1 MEALIGQGSGAA
13 APATVIK
20 DTTTQ
25 TFAADVLQGSMDA
38 PVIVDFWAPW
48 CGPCKQ
54 LTPILEKVVK
64 AAGGKVRLVKLN
76 IDDNP
81 EIAQELRIQSI
92 PAVFAFHRGQPVDG
106 FVGALPESQVKSFI
120 ERLIGPVGPSPV
132 EQALEQA
139 KIALDAGDFQAAG
152 NLYSQILR
160 HAPGEPQAIGGLARC
175 FVALGKTKE
184 AKELL
189 ATVDPKDAN
198 NPAVKSATAALA
210 LAEQTTAANGA
221 AASGTAELE
230 AKLAANPADHQARFD
245 LAMAYYA
252 AGRNDEAVDALI
264 AIIRRERKWNEEA
277 ARLQLLK
284 LFEALGPTNPAT
296 AAGRRKLSS
305 VLFS

>member
-1 MEALIGQGSGAA
+1 MEALIGQGGGAA
-13 APATVIK
+13 APANVIK

-25 TFAADVLQGSMDA
+25 AFAADVLQASLEA

-54 LTPILEKVVK
+54 LTPVLEKLVK

-76 IDDNP
+76 IDENP

-92 PAVFAFHRGQPVDG
+92 PAVFAFSRGQPIDG

-139 KIALDAGDFQAAG
+139 KAALEAGNFQAAG

-184 AKELL
+184 AKDLL
-189 ATVDPKDAN
+189 ATVDPKDAE
-198 NPAVKSATAALA
+198 NPAVKGAKAALA
-210 LAEQTTAANGA
+210 LAEQTKAAGGA
-221 AASGTAELE
+221 ADADIAALE
-230 AKLAANPADHQARFD
+230 AKIAAEPSNHQARYD

-252 AGRNDEAVDALI
+252 AGRNDQAVDALVE
-264 AIIRRERKWNEEA
+264 IIRRDRKWNDEA

-284 LFEALGPTNPAT
+284 LFEAFGPTNPAT
-296 AAGRRKLSS
+296 TAGRRKLSS